1 MTAFA
6 NACRRFRTDRRAGIA
21 VFIALL
27 FPALIAMGLLA
38 IDAVRAF
45 SQATLLS
52 SATQAAALAGSMNIG
67 NYYSQGA
74 TRGGAAITTKAAQIG
89 DANAASSANLTAA
102 IQQTQLGNWSA
113 SNSTF
118 TSLATSGTTSPNAV
132 LVTGSLTMATYIGSA
147 FGTPTLSIT
156 KTATATLNSAVPF
169 NVIVLN
175 DMGGPNTTQSLG
187 IAGSQQANWWAQQ
200 QAADVAI
207 LKCLQAA
214 GNASTTFGVTGFV
227 EQGYTLQAMTTVNS
241 GSNATAITNRINN
254 VGSSVFQYC
263 RESKSAKMC
272 HGSNVASAIYSA
284 IAQFKAI
291 TTTGASNNI
300 VILTNELPIYDPTVA
315 TGQSPVLYYTMAE
328 GTGVT
333 VGSTNG
339 PTGVPVGTGSSTT
352 ALCGTSP
359 VCTSSNLIQ
368 MAEAQAAAAGLSTAN
383 GGLGLKISVIYFS
396 GDNGTVSGHAATNWS
411 EISSWVKN
419 GGVAYQTSA
428 LTTTTNDGTTT
439 PGVVAQAGNFCQLLG
454 STLATAS
461 N

>member
-1 MTAFA
+1 MTAIIA
-6 NACRRFRTDRRAGIA
+6 ARRTLRTDRRAGIA

-52 SATQAAALAGSMNIG
+52 TATQAAALAGGMNIG

-74 TRGGAAITTKAAQIG
+74 TLGGASVSTKAALIG
-89 DANAASSANLTAA
+89 DANAASSANLASA
-102 IQQTQLGNWSA
+102 IQQTLLGNWNT

-132 LVTGSLTMATYIGSA
+132 LVTGTLTMPTYIGGA
-147 FGTPTLSIT
+147 FGTPTISIT
-156 KTATATLNSAVPF
+156 KTATATLNSNTPF

-187 IAGSQQANWWAQQ
+187 IAGSAQARWWAQQ

-207 LKCLQAA
+207 LRCLQAA
-214 GNASTTFGVTGFV
+214 GNTSSKFGVTGFV
-227 EQGYTLQAMTTVNS
+227 EQGYTLQAMATVNS
-241 GSNATAITNRINN
+241 GTNATTITNNINN
-254 VGSSVFQYC
+254 VGSSYFQYC
-263 RESKSAKMC
+263 RQSKSAKMC
-272 HGSNVASAIYSA
+272 HGSNVAAAIKSAV
-284 IAQFKAI
+284 AQFNAI

-300 VILTNELPIYDPTVA
+300 VILTNELPLYDPTVA
-315 TGQSPVLYYTMAE
+315 TGQSPVLYYTIAE

-333 VGSTNG
+333 VGTTTG
-339 PTGVPVGTGSSTT
+339 PTGAKVATGSSTT

-359 VCTSSNLIQ
+359 VCTTTNLIQ
-368 MAEAQAAAAGLSTAN
+368 MAEGQAAAAGRATSS
-383 GGLGLKISVIYFS
+383 GGPGLRISVIYFS
-396 GDNGTVSGHAATNWS
+396 GDNGTVAGKAATDWA
-411 EISSWVKN
+411 EISSWVQN
-419 GGVAYQTSA
+419 GGMAAQTSS

-439 PGVVAQAGNFCQLLG
+439 LGVVAQAGKFCQLLG